1 MQGTNFLVLL
11 GIVFYLGASF
21 VLWQLLLK
29 EPSPSGGRTR
39 DPARPRPDHPR
50 PRRWPIRLAK
60 ALVTLLAGAAS
71 GAVTLLV
78 VATVVN
84 AGKAGTL
91 SPPAMLAVWAVG
103 SVVAMLFVGR
113 APLIRRAVTRTCLAL
128 GVQGVAL
135 PLATLV
141 SFMVAGTRL
150 ASSAGTGGERAVTV
164 LGVRLAGHLPAVWIG
179 LGGFCVGLALV
190 IVGDR
195 ARRRV
200 VRRRG
205 ASRRFRSSRAGVLSA
220 RGRHR

>member
-1 MQGTNFLVLL
+1 MYGTNFLVLL
-11 GIVFYLGASF
+11 GLAFYLGASF

-29 EPSPSGGRTR
+29 EPAPS
-39 DPARPRPDHPR
+39 APRGDRPR

-60 ALVTLLAGAAS
+60 AVITLLGGTAS
-71 GAVTLLV
+71 GAATLLV

-91 SPPAMLAVWAVG
+91 DRSGMLAVWAVG
-103 SVVAMLFVGR
+103 SVVAMLFIGR
-113 APLIRRAVTRTCLAL
+113 APLIRRAVTHTCLAL

-141 SFMVAGTRL
+141 AFVVAGTRL
-150 ASSAGTGGERAVTV
+150 AGSAGTGGERTVAV

-179 LGGFCVGLALV
+179 LGGFCVGLLLV

-200 VRRRG
+200 VQRRG
-205 ASRRFRSSRAGVLSA
+205 GSRRFRSSRAGVLSS
-220 RGRHR
+220 RGRPR